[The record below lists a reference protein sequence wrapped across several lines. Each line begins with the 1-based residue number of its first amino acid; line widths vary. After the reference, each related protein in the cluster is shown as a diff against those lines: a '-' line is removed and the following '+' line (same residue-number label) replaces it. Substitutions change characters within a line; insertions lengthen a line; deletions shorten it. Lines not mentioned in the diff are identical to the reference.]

1 MADVSLNSTSD
12 SSFQL
17 NLSVEGDISIDS
29 SQSTS
34 PAPRYVKLKDDE
46 FIEAAGLERTYN
58 SARKSSMEKL
68 LGMQC
73 QTDAVKL
80 LMNFFQEIFKTESRA

>member
-1 MADVSLNSTSD
+1 MEMADVSLNSTSD

-17 NLSVEGDISIDS
+17 NISLEEEISIDS
-29 SQSTS
+29 SQSIS

-46 FIEAAGLERTYN
+46 FIEAAGLERTCN

-68 LGMQC
+68 LGRH
-73 QTDAVKL
+73 VK
-80 LMNFFQEIFKTESRA
+80 